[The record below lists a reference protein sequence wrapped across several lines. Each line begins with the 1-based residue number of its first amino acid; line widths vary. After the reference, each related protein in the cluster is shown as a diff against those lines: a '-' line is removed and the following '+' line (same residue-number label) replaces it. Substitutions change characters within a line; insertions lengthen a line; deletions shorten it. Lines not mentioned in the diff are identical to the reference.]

1 VPSPVFFRILSLS
14 TCTFRLSICGCPTNV
29 SAYSFGSIS
38 LSLSLQY
45 PYTKYGSSFFVVR
58 KKYTFFASSLTSLSG
73 IEMSLRGSSPR
84 LIASYQS
91 FPRHF
96 VLARISDFMNI
107 LAKTCVFGKIASLAS
122 LVSWQRLQSKTCCFN
137 VGVQGQRLQTGR
149 EAVVDAAGNS
159 SLSTLEMARQTQKTP
174 NVRYEFILSTIIQRA
189 A

>member
-1 VPSPVFFRILSLS
+1 
-14 TCTFRLSICGCPTNV
+14 V
-29 SAYSFGSIS
+29 SAYSFG

-58 KKYTFFASSLTSLSG
+58 KKYTFFASSLASLSG

-107 LAKTCVFGKIASLAS
+107 LAKTRVFGRIASLAS
-122 LVSWQRLQSKTCCFN
+122 LVSW
-137 VGVQGQRLQTGR
+137 
-149 EAVVDAAGNS
+149 
-159 SLSTLEMARQTQKTP
+159 
-174 NVRYEFILSTIIQRA
+174 
-189 A
+189 